1 MRQRAR
7 RCYCLRW
14 RKQLPQQRVQV
25 RREQSTVSKQRQLVL
40 APAQVLALGLL
51 LALVLAL
58 ALLLVLALLL
68 ALALALLLAQL
79 LLPQA
84 RLLALPLPLAL
95 LLAMV
100 LALLLPQ
107 LLLPLPLLPRLLA
120 LPLPL
125 ALLLAMVLPVELLGL
140 GGSSIILAHSKKPS
154 RSMGAP
160 SLGLHLPCTCAPLA
174 VVLTT
179 YSSGPS

>member
-1 MRQRAR
+1 MRQCASS
-7 RCYCLRW
+7 CYCMRW

-51 LALVLAL
+51 LALLLAL

-84 RLLALPLPLAL
+84 RLLHD
-95 LLAMV
+95 V
-100 LALLLPQ
+100 STEK
-107 LLLPLPLLPRLLA
+107 R
-120 LPLPL
+120 
-125 ALLLAMVLPVELLGL
+125 
-140 GGSSIILAHSKKPS
+140 
-154 RSMGAP
+154 
-160 SLGLHLPCTCAPLA
+160 
-174 VVLTT
+174 
-179 YSSGPS
+179 

>member
-51 LALVLAL
+51 LALVLA
-58 ALLLVLALLL
+58 LALLL

-140 GGSSIILAHSKKPS
+140 VHRRHTGGGGIGRGGRAMQGGEGYAIN
-154 RSMGAP
+154 
-160 SLGLHLPCTCAPLA
+160 C
-174 VVLTT
+174 
-179 YSSGPS
+179 